1 MPAHFVRALSISLA
15 LAASTLFSVRADAQ
29 TARVA
34 VVKESGA
41 VMRSGDMPRFYR
53 VADLAPGSIV
63 RVLDEVDGWAQVAY
77 PETLNAY
84 VEASKARKL
93 DARTVE
99 LTEASTLLAPS
110 ALLGASGSWCA
121 LYSQA
126 LPAGTKLEL
135 VEEAVGID
143 QKVSKYLVKPPRGTN
158 PPRGFVRA
166 EELRSATPEEVARTP
181 FGQPAQPAVKPEVKP
196 EQPPVQPQNQTPQN
210 PAPTNPPVNPPSNPP
225 TNPPAVQPSNVTPS
239 QPANYPGVNNSLLR
253 PMESGELPEVKPD
266 PTLATNGEPAPAV
279 PTGNVTTLTI
289 NQLNQAFAD
298 MRALPQDKMDA
309 GLEELLAE
317 CRRSAAALSAEP
329 ELVSAINQRIEWVN
343 LRIKL
348 RDERRAIQQTLD
360 QADAQAG
367 DLASKVEQWQSSR
380 GYILVGRVAPSTLYD
395 GKRLPLMYR
404 VESVDGPGFARTI
417 GYLRPEEGK
426 NFDDKIGAVVGVI
439 GKTMYD
445 DVLGVRIIKPERL
458 DPLDPR

>member
-15 LAASTLFSVRADAQ
+15 LAASALVSLRADAQ

-63 RVLDEVDGWAQVAY
+63 RVLDEVDGWAQVVY
-77 PETLNAY
+77 PETINAY
-84 VEASKARKL
+84 VEASKARKV

-99 LTEASTLLAPS
+99 LTEPSSLLAPS

-121 LYSQA
+121 LYPQA
-126 LPAGTKLEL
+126 LPVGTKLEL
-135 VEEAVGID
+135 VEEAIGID
-143 QKVSKYLVKPPRGTN
+143 QKVAKYLVKPPRATN

-166 EELRSATPEEVARTP
+166 DELRPATPEEVARTP
-181 FGQPAQPAVKPEVKP
+181 FAPPTQPQPKPEVKP
-196 EQPPVQPQNQTPQN
+196 ETPPVQPQNPNTPN
-210 PAPTNPPVNPPSNPP
+210 AGPNT
-225 TNPPAVQPSNVTPS
+225 PPANPQITPPAQRAS
-239 QPANYPGVNNSLLR
+239 PTPTQPATYPGVNNSLLR
-253 PMESGELPEVKPD
+253 PMESGNLPDVKPD
-266 PTLATNGEPAPAV
+266 PNLATNGEGALTP
-279 PTGNVTTLTI
+279 PTGDVTTLTI

-298 MRALPQDKMDA
+298 MRSLPQDKVDA

-329 ELVSAINQRIEWVN
+329 QLVQAINQRIEWVQ

-360 QADAQAG
+360 QADARANE
-367 DLASKVEQWQSSR
+367 LAAKVQQWQSSR

-426 NFDDKIGAVVGVI
+426 NFDGSIGAVVGVV
-439 GKTMYD
+439 GKTVYD

>member
-15 LAASTLFSVRADAQ
+15 LAASTLLSVRANAQ

-53 VADLAPGSIV
+53 VADLPPGSIV
-63 RVLDEVDGWAQVAY
+63 RVLDEVDGWAQVVY

-84 VEASKARKL
+84 VEASKARKI
-93 DARTVE
+93 DQRTIE
-99 LTEASTLLAPS
+99 LAEPSPLLAPS

-121 LYSQA
+121 LYPQP
-126 LPAGTKLEL
+126 LPVGTKLEL

-143 QKVSKYLVKPPRGTN
+143 QKVSKYLVKPPRATN

-166 EELRSATPEEVARTP
+166 DELRPATPEEVARTP
-181 FGQPAQPAVKPEVKP
+181 FAPPAQPKPEVKP
-196 EQPPVQPQNQTPQN
+196 QPTPAQPQQQTPTTPITG
-210 PAPTNPPVNPPSNPP
+210 PA
-225 TNPPAVQPSNVTPS
+225 NPPAIPPTQPTSVTPA
-239 QPANYPGVNNSLLR
+239 QPATYPGVDNSLLR
-253 PMESGELPEVKPD
+253 PMESGALPEAKPA
-266 PTLATNGEPAPAV
+266 PNLATNGEGAPTPRA
-279 PTGNVTTLTI
+279 PTGDVTTLTI

-298 MRALPQDKMDA
+298 MRALPQDKVDA

-317 CRRSAAALSAEP
+317 CRRSAAAVSGEP
-329 ELVSAINQRIEWVN
+329 ELVNAINQRIEWIN
-343 LRIKL
+343 LRMKL
-348 RDERRAIQQTLD
+348 RDERRAIQATLD
-360 QADAQAG
+360 QADARSNE
-367 DLASKVEQWQSSR
+367 LAAKVQQWQTSR

-417 GYLRPEEGK
+417 GYLRPEEGR
-426 NFDDKIGAVVGVI
+426 NFDESIGAVVGVI
-439 GKTMYD
+439 GKTVYD
-445 DVLGVRIIKPERL
+445 DVLGLRIIKPERL